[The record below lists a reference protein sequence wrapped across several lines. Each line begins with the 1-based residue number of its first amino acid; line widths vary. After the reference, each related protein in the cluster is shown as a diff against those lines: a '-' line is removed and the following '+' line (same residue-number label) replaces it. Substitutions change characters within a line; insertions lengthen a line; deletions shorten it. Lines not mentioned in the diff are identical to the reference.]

1 MMPYS
6 GPSNMS
12 NKSKKITGVL
22 WLHMQSR
29 TVPTP
34 FSLTYTL
41 SWQMLLDRFS
51 YEGNR
56 GRYRFIELD
65 MSTEL
70 DQTRNWNML
79 AKQVGQLAPGY
90 WTVPF
95 LAALFL
101 IYAYAYLQISF
112 RLDDYLI
119 TYVLVGV

>member
-1 MMPYS
+1 
-6 GPSNMS
+6 
-12 NKSKKITGVL
+12 
-22 WLHMQSR
+22 
-29 TVPTP
+29 
-34 FSLTYTL
+34 
-41 SWQMLLDRFS
+41 MLLDQFS
-51 YEGNR
+51 YVGNR
-56 GRYRFIELD
+56 DRYRFFELD

-70 DQTRNWNML
+70 DQTCNWNML

-112 RLDDYLI
+112 RLDDFLI